1 LCETFAGT
9 GNYRVL
15 LLDRNLDEILE
26 SQARMIARRGEAI
39 EDTPER
45 RVRLRQEYARIV
57 EQTVRALAARP
68 NVRLLVLRHDEIMRD
83 AAGAAGR
90 IALFTGLALDEANM
104 AAAVDPRL
112 HRNRADRR

>member
-1 LCETFAGT
+1 M
-9 GNYRVL
+9 L

-57 EQTVRALAARP
+57 EQTVCATRPGPPVALRSLPVWHWTKRTWPPQSIPGCTGIAP
-68 NVRLLVLRHDEIMRD
+68 IDD
-83 AAGAAGR
+83 KGR
-90 IALFTGLALDEANM
+90 
-104 AAAVDPRL
+104 
-112 HRNRADRR
+112 